1 MAQSTDLYSLLRGY
15 VLKNN
20 SPVVVIEAFLKFLEN
35 YARLRVPEQPDWE
48 KWAFN
53 TETKFWDELPM
64 LIENEKCAF
73 LAETAEERLYMPFYC
88 MEKLQYLYQN
98 SDTLAD
104 RPFPNEESLKVN
116 IPEGQ
121 LRTVAVDTGL
131 TPFLE
136 NFNTALPP
144 DAEEEGETGDPGQH
158 KLVKIIFPIPY
169 GSALAPSVLIPHRL
183 LESSFLKLRCYLLN
197 RGNREYLLHKIA
209 PYFAGREQLL
219 REMFDQLVKRPG
231 DCMPNLQSSGEFS
244 SLFWGYFCSML
255 KKDIEAKAKDEE
267 LVSGDVAAV
276 QAACIV
282 ESCNV
287 FYKARTAKKK
297 EVELALR
304 SLDQHLEQPPF
315 YFTLDDIIKF
325 TNDKGAVLLD
335 IYTKEDLGEHIKKR
349 TTESRKNELPE
360 WLILQGKNNKRWYI
374 KKNKYLSLCAKTL
387 IECRPSVRKEIVNQW
402 LQTLKDFRK
411 EEAME
416 KDEEFERLLAAH
428 TANLKPTLMIMLEDP
443 KLPLVYSE
451 MERSGAV
458 IPAALRIIK
467 DGRLLPMS
475 ALYAFRRKEMLAD
488 VKFMLPFWY
497 SIPFLVCIIAFFKN
511 RGRRKRQAAPAA
523 GSSAYTSLESEK
535 EGRTIQGVARGI
547 EASLVPE
554 GFTRESYLAELES
567 RWSNVPDKQTRQTIV
582 SDVQALLRDNLR
594 YAIKIYRTT
603 QLSQESL
610 GDIADGLIARSP
622 ALQRLGNRQALRLYM
637 QLYMVKLMLTKA

>member
-1 MAQSTDLYSLLRGY
+1 MAQSTDLYGLLRGY
-15 VLKNN
+15 VLKNS
-20 SPVVVIEAFLKFLEN
+20 SPVVVIDAFLKFLEN

-48 KWAFN
+48 KWAFD

-64 LIENEKCAF
+64 LIDNEKCVF

-88 MEKLQYLYQN
+88 LEKLQPLYQN

-104 RPFPNEESLKVN
+104 RPFPSEESLKVN

-121 LRTVAVDTGL
+121 LRTIAVDTGL

-136 NFNTALPP
+136 NSNIALPP
-144 DAEEEGETGDPGQH
+144 DAEEAEETGDPGQH

-169 GSALAPSVLIPHRL
+169 GSALAPSVLIPYRL
-183 LESSFLKLRCYLLN
+183 LESAFLKLRYYLLN
-197 RGNREYLLHKIA
+197 HGNREYLLHKIT
-209 PYFAGREQLL
+209 PYFSGREQLL

-231 DCMPNLQSSGEFS
+231 DCMLNLQSSGEFS
-244 SLFWGYFCSML
+244 SLFWDCFCSML
-255 KKDIEAKAKDEE
+255 KKNIEAKLKDDELLGEE
-267 LVSGDVAAV
+267 VAAV
-276 QAACIV
+276 QAACII
-282 ESCNV
+282 EACNV

-335 IYTKEDLGEHIKKR
+335 IYTKEDLGDHIKKR
-349 TTESRKNELPE
+349 TTEGRKNELPD
-360 WLILQGKNNKRWYI
+360 WLILQDKNHKRWYI

-387 IECRPSVRKEIVNQW
+387 IECRPYVRKEIVNQW

-411 EEAME
+411 EAAME

-428 TANLKPTLMIMLEDP
+428 TANLNPTLMMMLEDP

-467 DGRLLPMS
+467 DGRLLPPS

-497 SIPFLVCIIAFFKN
+497 SIPILVSIIAFFKN
-511 RGRRKRQAAPAA
+511 RGRRNRQATPAA
-523 GSSAYTSLESEK
+523 GNAYTSFESEK
-535 EGRTIQGVARGI
+535 EGRAIQGVARGI
-547 EASLVPE
+547 EAAMVPD

-567 RWSNVPDKQTRQTIV
+567 RWSNVPDKQIRQTIV
-582 SDVQALLRDNLR
+582 GDVQALLRDNLR
-594 YAIKIYRTT
+594 YAIKIYRTR
-603 QLSQESL
+603 QLSRESL
-610 GDIADGLIARSP
+610 GDIADGLIARNP
-622 ALQRLGNRQALRLYM
+622 ALQRLGNRQALRLYI
-637 QLYMVKLMLTKA
+637 QLYMVKLLITKT